1 MAGANPLNLPI
12 STTGQGSPISIPLSG
27 GTAVATSNPVIT
39 TNFGTFQIGGE
50 GNSASSGL
58 PTPNSIFG
66 GGALAEIASSPV
78 LMIAAVAIAA
88 YFFMRK

>member
-1 MAGANPLNLPI
+1 MVANPIKMPI

-27 GTAVATSNPVIT
+27 GTAVATSNPVVT
-39 TNFGTFQIGGE
+39 TNFGTFQIGGM
-50 GNSASSGL
+50 GNSAASGL

-66 GGALAEIASSPV
+66 GGAIAELASSPV
-78 LMIAAVAIAA
+78 LMIVGLAVAA